1 MILFCIPHAGGS
13 SLSYVKWKKYL
24 KDSCHFHAYDLPGH
38 GKRMSEELLLDY
50 EDILEDLRTF
60 ILNVIAETEE
70 EYAIFGHSMGAV
82 LAYDLYECFKKNQV
96 RLPAHLIFS
105 GRWPPYSDEDKEEK
119 VTFEEFK
126 NNLPTGIDVSEI
138 AEDSEMYD
146 YFLKVIYSDLLVLE
160 SRPINHQIFKIDANI
175 TVLYGSKDDS
185 MRSKQVLAWRK
196 SAAKSISF
204 YSIEGTHLFP
214 IENLEETVSV
224 INNALE

>member
-1 MILFCIPHAGGS
+1 MILICIPHAGGS

-24 KDSCHFHAYDLPGH
+24 KDSIHFHAYDLPGH

-50 EDILEDLRTF
+50 GVILEELRTF
-60 ILNVIAETEE
+60 VLNIIEKTEE

-82 LAYDLYECFKKNQV
+82 LAYDLYECFKKSQV
-96 RLPAHLIFS
+96 RLPAHMIFS
-105 GRWPPYSDEDKEEK
+105 GRWPPYIEEDKEEE

-126 NNLPTGIDVSEI
+126 NNLPAGIDVSEI
-138 AEDSEMYD
+138 AKDSEMYD
-146 YFLKVIYSDLLVLE
+146 LFLKVIYSDLRVLG
-160 SRPINHQIFKIDANI
+160 SRPLSHQVFEIEANI

-204 YSIEGTHLFP
+204 HSIEGTHLFP